1 MTLFENIDLAKKFGD
16 GKVGI
21 VESVE
26 AKQPDKT
33 AMALDV
39 AKHLAESKPEEVKPV
54 QMSAMPPAN

>member
-1 MTLFENIDLAKKFGD
+1 MTLFENIDLARKFGD
-16 GKVGI
+16 GKIGI

-39 AKHLAESKPEEVKPV
+39 AKRLSENKPTEDKPIQMGTMPLA
-54 QMSAMPPAN
+54 N